1 MKIKKSN
8 IFLTNFSKI
17 THVIQNNLMTAQL
30 AGFARQLGCKK
41 GGGKR
46 DSANKQD
53 SHFPID
59 LHCQPSQNGAEM
71 YHGSDVIGNYLSQQI
86 VSP

>member
-1 MKIKKSN
+1 MWLNAACFRVHSDIP
-8 IFLTNFSKI
+8 
-17 THVIQNNLMTAQL
+17 Q
-30 AGFARQLGCKK
+30 K
-41 GGGKR
+41 GGGKW
-46 DSANKQD
+46 DSASKQD

-59 LHCQPSQNGAEM
+59 LHCQPSQDGAEM

>member
-1 MKIKKSN
+1 MWLNAACFRVHSDIPHNYVKKVAAN
-8 IFLTNFSKI
+8 EI
-17 THVIQNNLMTAQL
+17 VL
-30 AGFARQLGCKK
+30 ANT
-41 GGGKR
+41 
-46 DSANKQD
+46 SKQD

>member
-1 MKIKKSN
+1 MGIYECRHHS
-8 IFLTNFSKI
+8 
-17 THVIQNNLMTAQL
+17 
-30 AGFARQLGCKK
+30 
-41 GGGKR
+41 
-46 DSANKQD
+46 KQD

-71 YHGSDVIGNYLSQQI
+71 YHGSDGIGNYLSQQI

>member
-1 MKIKKSN
+1 MWLNAACFMFIL
-8 IFLTNFSKI
+8 IFLI
-17 THVIQNNLMTAQL
+17 
-30 AGFARQLGCKK
+30 CKK

-46 DSANKQD
+46 DSASKQD

-59 LHCQPSQNGAEM
+59 LHCQPSEM

>member
-1 MKIKKSN
+1 MWLN
-8 IFLTNFSKI
+8 AACFRIFLI
-17 THVIQNNLMTAQL
+17 
-30 AGFARQLGCKK
+30 CKK
-41 GGGKR
+41 GSGKQ
-46 DSANKQD
+46 DSASKQD

-59 LHCQPSQNGAEM
+59 LHYQPSQNGTEM